1 MSNHFYFNMTVKANL
16 SLAAIVSATA
26 ITGGVLLAAANPTQA
41 FACPFSKSGGTS
53 AAVTPSNLSSL
64 SPKKQ
69 EPNKFG
75 IAAASIASLA
85 GLFAAG
91 MAYKARRA
99 GSLAALTDDAAPEE
113 SLQEPFSIA
122 IPQEAL
128 SSPSS
133 EEASP
138 TADRELTAVR

>member
-1 MSNHFYFNMTVKANL
+1 ML
-16 SLAAIVSATA
+16 SAAA
-26 ITGGVLLAAANPTQA
+26 ITGGVLLAAANPTPA
-41 FACPFSKSGGTS
+41 FGCPFGKSGGTS
-53 AAVTPSNLSSL
+53 AAVTRSNLSSL

-99 GSLAALTDDAAPEE
+99 GFFEPGTGDIAPED
-113 SLQEPFSIA
+113 SLQDSSSIA
-122 IPQEAL
+122 ISQEAM
-128 SSPSS
+128 S
-133 EEASP
+133 AP
-138 TADRELTAVR
+138 TS